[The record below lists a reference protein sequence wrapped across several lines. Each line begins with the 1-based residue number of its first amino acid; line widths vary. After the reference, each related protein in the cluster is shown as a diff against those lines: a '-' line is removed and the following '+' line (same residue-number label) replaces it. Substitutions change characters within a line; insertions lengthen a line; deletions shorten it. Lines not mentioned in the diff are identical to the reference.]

1 MDTMRRRSSR
11 RAVRTAVASLA
22 AVLTLVALSATAYS
36 RSDRAA
42 AGKPGDYT
50 LLSFQATGASADWL
64 KAEVAIF
71 QKANPGVKV
80 TIKNT
85 NPTNI
90 VQDLKTAIAGGK
102 APDMVQMLPGAAS
115 QQLWKAKKLLNL
127 TPFINKD
134 AQWKGW
140 TAGWKL
146 VPNTQYRD
154 GASIYMA
161 NETMGPMVIWYWKDQ
176 LAKAGYTT
184 FPKDIEGLIALS
196 KALRDKGLQPMAFGM
211 SSKALFNF
219 DYTFY
224 TLLTNW
230 DPGGKKGRL
239 AGSGKYPWTSSEFK
253 KAADLFKRLY
263 DEGVFYDGALE
274 KSYDPDS
281 KADFGSKKAAMAW
294 PFGPW
299 MAGYYPDSAVK
310 NIGVAL
316 WPQLT
321 KATPITL
328 TSSNDVAYSLP
339 VATSAQRDPARQAT
353 MLALLKQLSSPRSQ
367 ASLWSLGSYPVMPEV
382 ANKPSK
388 SVWAPVLK
396 AQITAVK
403 AAKFATDENTYAP
416 NTYEALTNG
425 LQALVL
431 GQTTSDKL
439 LKDVQAANRK
449 DFACAPT
456 CK

>member
-1 MDTMRRRSSR
+1 MDTMRRRSSPR
-11 RAVRTAVASLA
+11 VVRTAVASLA
-22 AVLTLVALSATAYS
+22 AVLTLIALSATAYS
-36 RSDRAA
+36 RSDRTA

-80 TIKNT
+80 AIKNT

-115 QQLWKAKKLLNL
+115 QQLWKARKLLNL
-127 TPFINKD
+127 TPYINKD
-134 AQWKGW
+134 AQWKAW

-239 AGSGKYPWTSSEFK
+239 AGNGKYPWTSSEFK

-299 MAGYYPDSAVK
+299 MAGYYPDSTVK

-321 KATPITL
+321 KSTPITL

-339 VATSAQRDPARQAT
+339 VATSAQRDPERQAT
-353 MLALLKQLSSPRSQ
+353 MLALLKQL
-367 ASLWSLGSYPVMPEV
+367 
-382 ANKPSK
+382 
-388 SVWAPVLK
+388 
-396 AQITAVK
+396 
-403 AAKFATDENTYAP
+403 
-416 NTYEALTNG
+416 
-425 LQALVL
+425 
-431 GQTTSDKL
+431 
-439 LKDVQAANRK
+439 
-449 DFACAPT
+449 
-456 CK
+456 